1 MESKRK
7 LEESSLIMVDYAAS
21 DPRSMKAWLR
31 ARAQGR
37 VRMEFDGYLASLD
50 KRGNNAVVA
59 ACRPAASAPRRFRRS
74 TIVGMTLGLAMAVM
88 LSSWIW

>member
-7 LEESSLIMVDYAAS
+7 LEEPSLIMVDYAAN

-37 VRMEFDGYLASLD
+37 VHTEFEGYLANLD
-50 KRGNNAVVA
+50 KRNGNAVTSPT
-59 ACRPAASAPRRFRRS
+59 RPATSTPRRFRRS
-74 TIVGMTLGLAMAVM
+74 TSVGMTLGLAMAVM